1 MNTSQMLHQMC
12 YEALSNADI
21 NVIRKNR
28 GFSEQETAS
37 RALLENF
44 LLSDTGVA
52 DALGALTEKEIV
64 FLHLLK
70 FVGEEVAIPLFTR
83 LYDDMN
89 QPSYGSYTQR
99 YKPVFKE
106 VRRALIRKGILLFAE
121 DHSLWDV
128 NTKSERRRYRFPQQF
143 ERFLPSPIQSTKQL
157 AGEGDI
163 RSGILR
169 QKLKEVL
176 PNEPPVGMP
185 YDVNRQYE
193 LKLVDGDLR
202 IGTKPF
208 RVEHLLEWQ
217 RACWTASVPRSERY
231 AGKSK
236 VKGVWRRER
245 GPVVPPVEAAAY
257 VFSQLEEEAWIRA
270 DQLSLPL
277 QIFCDEAASSRDVAA
292 ASSHDVAAASSR
304 VRSGVRGE
312 EVCRAG
318 WRWGYLARQKVDGV
332 TYYRR
337 AESKT
342 EPDTDPQYY
351 LYAPNGCR
359 DRDLIVNLET
369 IPYQKLEYLDQIS
382 DLRNADVSGPCLAAS
397 PNLVKMGRSLRTI
410 QEQPLTQWL
419 RENAPAFRQALETV
433 EQRWGKQIV
442 HQGLIV
448 AKVNDLGL
456 KVQLERAFPDSR
468 KALFLPDDYIAFP
481 RQMLAKVETV
491 VTKAGHVIRLMEN
504 ND

>member
-1 MNTSQMLHQMC
+1 MNTSQMLHLMC
-12 YEALSNADI
+12 HEALSNADI

-28 GFSEQETAS
+28 GFSAQETAS

-83 LYDDMN
+83 LYDDVN
-89 QPSYGSYTQR
+89 QPGYGSYTQR

-106 VRRALIRKGILLFAE
+106 VRRALIRRGILLFAE

-143 ERFLPSPIQSTKQL
+143 ERFLPPPIQSTKQL
-157 AGEGDI
+157 EGEGDI

-169 QKLKEVL
+169 QKLKEVIL
-176 PNEPPVGMP
+176 NEPPVDVP
-185 YDVNRQYE
+185 HDVNRQYE

-208 RVEHLLEWQ
+208 RAEHLLEWQ
-217 RACWTASVPRSERY
+217 RACWMAYAPRSEQY

-277 QIFCDEAASSRDVAA
+277 RIFCDEAASS
-292 ASSHDVAAASSR
+292 H

-318 WRWGYLARQKVDGV
+318 WRWGYLARQEVDGV

-337 AESKT
+337 AEKKT
-342 EPDTDPQYY
+342 EPDTAPQYY
-351 LYAPNGCR
+351 LYAPN
-359 DRDLIVNLET
+359 DRYLIVNLET

-397 PNLVKMGRSLRTI
+397 PNLIKMGRSLRTI

-419 RENAPAFRQALETV
+419 REKAPAFRQALETV

-456 KVQLERAFPDSR
+456 KVQLERAFPDPR
-468 KALFLPDDYIAFP
+468 KALFLPNDYIAFP
-481 RQMLAKVETV
+481 RRMLTKVETV
-491 VTKAGHVIRLMEN
+491 VTKAGHVIRFMEN

>member
-1 MNTSQMLHQMC
+1 MNTSQMLHLMC
-12 YEALSNADI
+12 HEALSNADI

-44 LLSDTGVA
+44 LLSDTGVE
-52 DALGALTEKEIV
+52 DVLGALTEKEIV

-83 LYDDMN
+83 LYDDVVRPN
-89 QPSYGSYTQR
+89 YGTYTQR
-99 YKPVFKE
+99 YKPVFQE

-128 NTKSERRRYRFPQQF
+128 NTKMERRRYRFPQQF
-143 ERFLPSPIQSTKQL
+143 ERFLPPPIQSSKRL
-157 AGEGDI
+157 AAEGDI
-163 RSGILR
+163 RSDILR
-169 QKLKEVL
+169 QKLKEVIL
-176 PNEPPVGMP
+176 SEPPVDAP
-185 YDVNRQYE
+185 NDVNRQYE
-193 LKLVDGDLR
+193 LKLVDGDLH

-208 RVEHLLEWQ
+208 RAEHLLEWQ
-217 RACWTASVPRSERY
+217 RACWAASAPPSERY

-236 VKGVWRRER
+236 VKGVWRQER

-257 VFSQLEEEAWIRA
+257 VFSQLKDEAWIRA
-270 DQLSLPL
+270 DQLSQPL
-277 QIFCDEAASSRDVAA
+277 QIFCDEAASSHGVAAASSRDVAA
-292 ASSHDVAAASSR
+292 ATYR

-318 WRWGYLARQKVDGV
+318 WRWGYLARQEVDGA
-332 TYYRR
+332 TYYRM
-337 AESKT
+337 AEKKNES
-342 EPDTDPQYY
+342 DTSPQYY
-351 LYAPNGCR
+351 LYAPDGSR
-359 DRDLIVNLET
+359 YRDLIVNLET
-369 IPYQKLEYLDQIS
+369 IPYQALEYLDQIS

-397 PNLVKMGRSLRTI
+397 PNVVKMGRALKTI

-456 KVQLERAFPDSR
+456 KVQLERAFPDPR
-468 KALFLPDDYIAFP
+468 KALFLPNDYIAFP
-481 RQMLAKVETV
+481 RRMLTKVETM